1 MRFARRHQ
9 LNTAHSKLL
18 LFNSGSVTNHGIIV
32 NDKHQRGFTLVE
44 IVAVLIT
51 TAILAAYAIPR
62 MMGPGEFAVRTNADR
77 LLAALQYAQ
86 TLAQRQGVPTSM
98 VYTAM
103 TISVKQ
109 GGLNVKLATENN
121 STDYIFE
128 VHPDVTITPACGHFT
143 VTFGANGVPTAGAPC
158 VFNIIENGAT
168 RFTVTVETSGYS
180 YLGT

>member
-1 MRFARRHQ
+1 M
-9 LNTAHSKLL
+9 
-18 LFNSGSVTNHGIIV
+18 

-44 IVAVLIT
+44 IVVVVIT

-98 VYTAM
+98 VYTGT
-103 TISVKQ
+103 TISVMQ
-109 GGLNVKLATENN
+109 NGTNVKLATERD
-121 STDYIFE
+121 SSGEYVFD
-128 VHPDVTITPACGHFT
+128 VHPDVTIVPQAPCATNT
-143 VTFGANGVPTAGAPC
+143 VTFGANGVSTVGVRC
-158 VFNIIENGAT
+158 VYNIIENGAT